1 MLGYIQGIIL
11 SKSPESNHCVVLA
24 GDVGYEVLMPK
35 NLYDGLVVNAP
46 TKLWIYTHV
55 REDQI
60 TLFGFTLES
69 EKVFFRQLLGVSG
82 LGPKGALSLLG
93 EHGVEKLVHY
103 VITKQ
108 SSMIAEAP
116 GIGKKLAERLILELS
131 GKIEKWTWV
140 GSLPKLAKTSP
151 EVGKIVPTSVRD
163 DLSSALMH
171 LGYQPNHVKMTLD
184 KLFAEDSFERQGFEN
199 CLKSALK
206 EMSGRTKAL
215 RGGNVIGNG

>member
-1 MLGYIQGIIL
+1 MLGYIQGTIL

-24 GDVGYEVLMPK
+24 GDVGYEILMPK
-35 NLYDGLVVNAP
+35 NLYDGLVINTP
-46 TKLWIYTHV
+46 TRLWIYTHV

-69 EKVFFRQLLGVSG
+69 EKIFFRQLIAVSG

-93 EHGVEKLVHY
+93 EHGVERLVHY
-103 VITKQ
+103 VVTKQ

-131 GKIEKWTWV
+131 GKIEKWAWV
-140 GSLPKLAKTSP
+140 ASLPKVARTPAETAIASETPL
-151 EVGKIVPTSVRD
+151 RD
-163 DLSSALMH
+163 DLSSALLH
-171 LGYQPNHVKMTLD
+171 LGYQPNHVKLTLD
-184 KLFAEDSFERQGFEN
+184 KLFSDEAFEQRGFES
-199 CLKSALK
+199 CLKTALK

-215 RGGNVIGNG
+215 RGGHTIGNG